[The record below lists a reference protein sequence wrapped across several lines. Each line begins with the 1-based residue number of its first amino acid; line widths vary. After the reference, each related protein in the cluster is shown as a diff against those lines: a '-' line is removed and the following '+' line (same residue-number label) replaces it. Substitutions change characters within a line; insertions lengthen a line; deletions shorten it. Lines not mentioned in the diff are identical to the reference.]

1 MLSSDSRLA
10 RLIAAAKTHRKTLRL
25 VGSGI
30 GLLLLIGA
38 CLLILRERE
47 TLHAAHDA
55 LRAPN
60 LGLFG
65 MLIGAIIGNFLLS
78 GLMFSVLI
86 RPFGRVGLIEMQ
98 AVVAAASLINFLP
111 LRPGLFGRIAYHS
124 VVNRIPVRDATR
136 VMIEGVVMTMI
147 AALLMAIMV
156 GLSRLAGTPTWIL
169 AVIPAFVLAALIAVD
184 PARRRLLLALLLR
197 YVDLALWAVRYLAA
211 FALLGRELG
220 LNAAFA
226 LATIS
231 VLATMVPFFSNGLG
245 LREWAV
251 GLVAPLIT
259 SYQLELALTAEII
272 NRAVEIVLVLVL
284 GLTALGWLTW
294 WKAARP
300 HSRPTSPDEGSPREE
315 EINQTA
321 ED

>member
-10 RLIAAAKTHRKTLRL
+10 RLIAAAKSHRKALRL
-25 VGSGI
+25 AGSGI

-47 TLHAAHDA
+47 TLHAALDA

-60 LGLFG
+60 AGLFAL
-65 MLIGAIIGNFLLS
+65 LIGAIIGNFLLS

-124 VVNRIPVRDATR
+124 VVNKIPVRDATR
-136 VMIEGVVMTMI
+136 VMIEGMVMTI
-147 AALLMAIMV
+147 TAALLMAVMV
-156 GLSRLAGTPTWIL
+156 GLSRWTGTPTWTL
-169 AVIPAFVLAALIAVD
+169 AVIPPFLLAALSAVD
-184 PARRRLLLALLLR
+184 PARRRPLLALLLR

-211 FALLGRELG
+211 FALLGRDLG
-220 LNAAFA
+220 LDAAFA
-226 LATIS
+226 LATVS

-272 NRAVEIVLVLVL
+272 NRAVEVLLVLVL

-294 WKAARP
+294 RRSAWP
-300 HSRPTSPDEGSPREE
+300 HSPPESRDEGPGRRKEVSR
-315 EINQTA
+315 TA
-321 ED
+321 DD